1 MQKTTATMTTTT
13 TTKKEDEL
21 NESGDDCGDS
31 GEVTPISLLFGGSL
45 VSNLSY
51 THQAKATCLVRKQA
65 FYLLP
70 VEIQSSQ
77 VLTRLGAFL
86 VFVEN
91 NTLHVHFS

>member
-1 MQKTTATMTTTT
+1 MTTKTTTT
-13 TTKKEDEL
+13 PKKEYEL
-21 NESGDDCGDS
+21 NESGGDS

-51 THQAKATCLVRKQA
+51 THRAKATCLVRKQA

-70 VEIQSSQ
+70 VEIQPSQ
-77 VLTRLGAFL
+77 VLTRHGAFL

-91 NTLHVHFS
+91 NTLHVHFSRYSQ